1 MPTSLSSLQLPEG
14 LGTIGNLAVEFVEDE
29 RKTYEMWMLE
39 TDLPFDEAVSRLS
52 AFVKRHFGGDE
63 RASSADRF
71 GFRSWAASWSREK
84 QEISAQLTGTDGGS
98 SGYLRNAYD
107 A

>member
-1 MPTSLSSLQLPEG
+1 MQM
-14 LGTIGNLAVEFVEDE
+14 AVEFAEDE

-71 GFRSWAASWSREK
+71 GFRSWAASWSRER
-84 QEISAQLTGTDGGS
+84 QEISAQLTGTNDGS

>member
-63 RASSADRF
+63 QASSADRF
-71 GFRSWAASWSREK
+71 GFRSWAASWSRER
-84 QEISAQLTGTDGGS
+84 QEISTQLAGTDDGS